1 MNASGDAVSL
11 ARNIAKKLHA
21 AFGDANIMFEDLS
34 CRDEMRLLS
43 VAEDILFLIDQE
55 RERKRSETPYIIYF
69 MKRCP

>member
-1 MNASGDAVSL
+1 
-11 ARNIAKKLHA
+11 
-21 AFGDANIMFEDLS
+21 MFEDLS